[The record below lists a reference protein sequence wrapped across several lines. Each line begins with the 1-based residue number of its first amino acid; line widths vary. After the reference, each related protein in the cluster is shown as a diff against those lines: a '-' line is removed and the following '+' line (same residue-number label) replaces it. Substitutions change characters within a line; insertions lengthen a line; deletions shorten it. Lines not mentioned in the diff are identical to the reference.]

1 MNSNVT
7 KLLIEQYSSLSTE
20 KKSVF
25 MRLKLKS
32 FMKVSLAWE
41 RKLRKKNNNPK
52 HFFIQSDIY
61 CGSQ

>member
-41 RKLRKKNNNPK
+41 RKLRKKK
-52 HFFIQSDIY
+52 Q
-61 CGSQ
+61 